1 VRALPDECVPKA
13 LKHAISSAEH
23 LCATAQEAGW
33 AGKTNGELLDLA
45 ERAFD
50 VLVTLD
56 TNLRYQQNLSGR
68 RIAVVVLAA
77 RSNRL
82 EDLSPLFPSC
92 VEAVATITPGEI
104 IYVRRPH

>member
-1 VRALPDECVPKA
+1 MRVLLDECVPKA
-13 LKHAISSAEH
+13 LKHGISSAAH
-23 LCATAQEAGW
+23 TCLTVQEAGW

-45 ERAFD
+45 ESAFD

-56 TNLRYQQNLSGR
+56 TNLRYQQNLTGR

-82 EDLSPLFPSC
+82 EDLSPLFRSC
-92 VEAVATITPGEI
+92 VEAVAKITPGEI
-104 IYVRRPH
+104 IYVGGPH

>member
-1 VRALPDECVPKA
+1 MRALLDECVPKA
-13 LKHAISSAEH
+13 LKHGISSAAH
-23 LCATAQEAGW
+23 TCLTVQEAGW

-45 ERAFD
+45 ESAFD

-56 TNLRYQQNLSGR
+56 TNLRYQQNLTGR

-82 EDLSPLFPSC
+82 EDLSPLFRSC
-92 VEAVATITPGEI
+92 VEAVAKITPGEI
-104 IYVRRPH
+104 IYVGGPH

>member
-1 VRALPDECVPKA
+1 MRALPDECVPKA
-13 LKHAISSAEH
+13 LKHDISSAAH
-23 LCATAQEAGW
+23 TCFTVQEARW

-45 ERAFD
+45 ESAFD

-56 TNLRYQQNLSGR
+56 TNLRYQQNLTGR

-92 VEAVATITPGEI
+92 FEAVEKIKPGEI
-104 IYVRRPH
+104 IYVGRPH